1 VSPAD
6 VAFDTGG
13 AVAAP
18 RGPHVLSL
26 VALES
31 NGLPRGFRMR
41 GEAAERVDTETVI
54 RAADFGCCVVSSF
67 LRGDAEPL
75 AYV

>member
-1 VSPAD
+1 V
-6 VAFDTGG
+6 
-13 AVAAP
+13 VAADFP
-18 RGPHVLSL
+18 FPPEGRLAARRNPYVLSL
-26 VALES
+26 VALEQ
-31 NGLPRGFRMR
+31 NGLPRAFRTR
-41 GEAAERVDTETVI
+41 RDDPSQIDTELVI